1 LPSNPEPEFNV
12 RVVKRDLASSTVL
25 ALEVAALDDASLPSW
40 DPGAHVDVLL
50 PNGLVRQYSL
60 CGRRDD
66 VRRWRFGVLREE
78 NGRGGSAYIHDHL
91 KERDVMRLRGPRNNF
106 QLVKAPSYLFIAGGV
121 GITPL
126 LPMLHAA
133 TAERVQWTLF
143 YSGRSRA
150 AMAFTDEIAQFGSQ
164 AVLWP
169 QDRCG
174 LLDLDRILSAPN
186 TDSHVYC
193 CGPEP
198 LIAAVE
204 GRFRANGRLDNLHVE
219 RFKAAEDPSRE
230 NRVLSVVLRRS
241 NKTVQ
246 VGANESILEA
256 VERAG
261 LRPPFSCREGTCG
274 TCETSVLKGGVDH
287 RDAVLSEAERQ
298 SGKTMMICVS
308 RCKDAVLEL
317 DL

>member
-1 LPSNPEPEFNV
+1 
-12 RVVKRDLASSTVL
+12 
-25 ALEVAALDDASLPSW
+25 
-40 DPGAHVDVLL
+40 
-50 PNGLVRQYSL
+50 
-60 CGRRDD
+60 
-66 VRRWRFGVLREE
+66 
-78 NGRGGSAYIHDHL
+78 
-91 KERDVMRLRGPRNNF
+91 
-106 QLVKAPSYLFIAGGV
+106 
-121 GITPL
+121 
-126 LPMLHAA
+126 
-133 TAERVQWTLF
+133 
-143 YSGRSRA
+143 
-150 AMAFTDEIAQFGSQ
+150 MAFTDEIAQFGSQ

-174 LLDLDRILSAPN
+174 LLDLDGILAAAN
-186 TDSHVYC
+186 TETYVYC

-204 GRFRANGRLDNLHVE
+204 VRFRANGRLDNLHVE
-219 RFKAAEDPSRE
+219 RFKAAADPGAE
-230 NRVLSVVLRRS
+230 NRALSVVLRRS

-246 VGANESILEA
+246 VGADESILEA
-256 VERAG
+256 IERAG

>member
-1 LPSNPEPEFNV
+1 
-12 RVVKRDLASSTVL
+12 
-25 ALEVAALDDASLPSW
+25 
-40 DPGAHVDVLL
+40 
-50 PNGLVRQYSL
+50 
-60 CGRRDD
+60 
-66 VRRWRFGVLREE
+66 
-78 NGRGGSAYIHDHL
+78 
-91 KERDVMRLRGPRNNF
+91 
-106 QLVKAPSYLFIAGGV
+106 
-121 GITPL
+121 
-126 LPMLHAA
+126 
-133 TAERVQWTLF
+133 
-143 YSGRSRA
+143 
-150 AMAFTDEIAQFGSQ
+150 MAFTDEIAQFGSQ

-169 QDRCG
+169 QDQCG
-174 LLDLDRILSAPN
+174 LLDLDRILTGH

-204 GRFRANGRLDNLHVE
+204 GRFRANGRPDNLHVE
-219 RFKAAEDPSRE
+219 RFKAAADAGAD
-230 NRVLSVVLRRS
+230 NRPLSVVLRRS

-246 VGANESILEA
+246 VGADESILEA
-256 VERAG
+256 IERAG

-274 TCETSVLKGGVDH
+274 TCETAVLKGGVDH